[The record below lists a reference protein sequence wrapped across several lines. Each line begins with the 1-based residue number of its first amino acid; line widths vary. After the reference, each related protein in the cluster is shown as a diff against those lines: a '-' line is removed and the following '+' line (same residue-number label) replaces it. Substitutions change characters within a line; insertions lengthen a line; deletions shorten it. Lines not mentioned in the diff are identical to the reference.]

1 MGFLCYLSEYL
12 IPVLIFYI
20 LADGIFSGTSV
31 YDEFVKGASE
41 GVRTVFRIFPT
52 LVGLMTA
59 VGMLR
64 ASGVLDVLTKLLVLP
79 ARILHF
85 PEQLIPLALVR
96 LFSASAATS
105 LVLDVYKQ
113 YGTDSYTGMLASIMM
128 GCTETV
134 FYTMSVYFLTV
145 KISRTRWT
153 LAGALFST
161 LAGIAAS
168 VGGDSI
174 ICTKIHSYY
183 YKNVPIDVQI
193 RT

>member
-1 MGFLCYLSEYL
+1 MNLFYYISDFIIPIL
-12 IPVLIFYI
+12 IVYI
-20 LADGIFSGTSV
+20 LVTGLAAKIPV

-64 ASGVLDVLTKLLVLP
+64 ASGVLDVLTNLLVLP

-168 VGGDSI
+168 VVLAGI
-174 ICTKIHSYY
+174 
-183 YKNVPIDVQI
+183 V
-193 RT
+193 

>member
-1 MGFLCYLSEYL
+1 MNVVVTVSGYI
-12 IPVLIFYI
+12 IPAVMLFIVI
-20 LADGIFSGTSV
+20 HGMIKKVNV

-64 ASGVLDVLTKLLVLP
+64 ASGVLDVLTKLLVVP

-168 VGGDSI
+168 VVLAGI
-174 ICTKIHSYY
+174 
-183 YKNVPIDVQI
+183 V
-193 RT
+193 

>member
-1 MGFLCYLSEYL
+1 MNL
-12 IPVLIFYI
+12 P
-20 LADGIFSGTSV
+20 ADGRFSGTSV

-168 VGGDSI
+168 VVLAGI
-174 ICTKIHSYY
+174 
-183 YKNVPIDVQI
+183 V
-193 RT
+193 

>member
-1 MGFLCYLSEYL
+1 M
-12 IPVLIFYI
+12 V
-20 LADGIFSGTSV
+20 
-31 YDEFVKGASE
+31 
-41 GVRTVFRIFPT
+41 
-52 LVGLMTA
+52 
-59 VGMLR
+59 
-64 ASGVLDVLTKLLVLP
+64 P

-168 VGGDSI
+168 VVLAGI
-174 ICTKIHSYY
+174 
-183 YKNVPIDVQI
+183 V
-193 RT
+193 

>member
-1 MGFLCYLSEYL
+1 
-12 IPVLIFYI
+12 
-20 LADGIFSGTSV
+20 
-31 YDEFVKGASE
+31 
-41 GVRTVFRIFPT
+41 
-52 LVGLMTA
+52 MTA

-64 ASGVLDVLTKLLVLP
+64 ASGVLDVLTKLLVVP
-79 ARILHF
+79 ARTLHF
-85 PEQLIPLALVR
+85 PEQLIPLAVVR

-113 YGTDSYTGMLASIMM
+113 YGTDSYIGMLASIMM

-168 VGGDSI
+168 VMLAGI
-174 ICTKIHSYY
+174 
-183 YKNVPIDVQI
+183 V
-193 RT
+193 

>member
-20 LADGIFSGTSV
+20 LAAGIFSGTSV

-64 ASGVLDVLTKLLVLP
+64 ASGVLDVLTNLLVLP

-168 VGGDSI
+168 VVLAGI
-174 ICTKIHSYY
+174 
-183 YKNVPIDVQI
+183 V
-193 RT
+193 

>member
-105 LVLDVYKQ
+105 LVLDVY
-113 YGTDSYTGMLASIMM
+113 SYTGMLASIMM

-168 VGGDSI
+168 VVLAGI
-174 ICTKIHSYY
+174 
-183 YKNVPIDVQI
+183 V
-193 RT
+193 

>member
-41 GVRTVFRIFPT
+41 GVRTVFRIFRT

-64 ASGVLDVLTKLLVLP
+64 ASGVLDVLTNLLVLP

-96 LFSASAATS
+96 LF
-105 LVLDVYKQ
+105 
-113 YGTDSYTGMLASIMM
+113 
-128 GCTETV
+128 
-134 FYTMSVYFLTV
+134 
-145 KISRTRWT
+145 
-153 LAGALFST
+153 
-161 LAGIAAS
+161 
-168 VGGDSI
+168 VGGLA
-174 ICTKIHSYY
+174 TYTFVW
-183 YKNVPIDVQI
+183 NLGDVGI
-193 RT
+193 GLMTIFNLAVLYPMSSEALSSLRDYEARLKSK